1 MTKQQ
6 HKSLP
11 GNNLN
16 VDGSSNNINSSIG
29 IDNVDKLNWN
39 ELRKTIK
46 TYGLSNSGRKI
57 DLQQR
62 LKNYLVEQQQQ
73 QQQQEQ
79 ENELHGLSTTINETK
94 EESEEQVVVLPAAV
108 LTTPTPISAAVVEP
122 TPEQRSRMEQNRKRA
137 LQLRQQFFRDGQKRL
152 KGASSEKLLSTTDAS
167 AVAAKPI
174 TPVASAVVIKNPYK
188 KNPRSTVAATPVQQ
202 KPATLPQHTFTSPLF
217 HLPSSSSP
225 PPPPPVISTWGDCRM
240 DLWETV
246 CRCGGAREHSP
257 DVRMCRCGAAL
268 DAGLVCGCRRGVLLI
283 KSGPRGFFWGC
294 SLYRKEGCKYTKR
307 FGPPY
312 DREAGIQLAHLRQ
325 SAMRKRDREIEE
337 WSC

>member
-6 HKSLP
+6 QKSLP
-11 GNNLN
+11 GNNFN
-16 VDGSSNNINSSIG
+16 VDGGSNNIDSSIG

-57 DLQQR
+57 ELQQR

-73 QQQQEQ
+73 QQQQE
-79 ENELHGLSTTINETK
+79 NKLHGLSTTINEIK
-94 EESEEQVVVLPAAV
+94 EESEEQVVVLPAAL
-108 LTTPTPISAAVVEP
+108 LTTPTPILAAVVEP

-174 TPVASAVVIKNPYK
+174 TPVASSVVIKNPYK
-188 KNPRSTVAATPVQQ
+188 NNPKSNPMQQ
-202 KPATLPQHTFTSPLF
+202 KPATLMQQTFTSSLF
-217 HLPSSSSP
+217 HLPSSSSPP